1 MAAAQT
7 VTELCD
13 LEIHAE
19 STFCGPFSGLISDY
33 TGITRVFGK
42 QMATKQCAELD
53 TSAVILRVY

>member
-13 LEIHAE
+13 FTVQAK
-19 STFCGPFSGLISDY
+19 STFIGRFSGFIGDY

-42 QMATKQCAELD
+42 QMKQAKLD